1 MFSSI
6 VGGFTCFILLIVFLL
21 LGQSFLL
28 VSSFACPSFLVVF
41 PFFLVYLPCSSYFF
55 PFISNLNAHNFSHC
69 NLRVCDDCSSPKVR
83 RPEWQLA
90 GKHGEKRTSWT
101 LVTLILDPVLLVNHH
116 EKSSLSVQS
125 WSMFNPKAIGIEF
138 LVPIHSVRSSQYIYI
153 YIRKSFPPNIQQ
165 HPKIHGLVRKYTVYI
180 FPSNGGCFSDD
191 SQFRGFM
198 LFQGSPLDHQW
209 FMITI

>member
-153 YIRKSFPPNIQQ
+153 SENPFPP
-165 HPKIHGLVRKYTVYI
+165 I
-180 FPSNGGCFSDD
+180 FNSTQKS
-191 SQFRGFM
+191 M
-198 LFQGSPLDHQW
+198 V
-209 FMITI
+209 